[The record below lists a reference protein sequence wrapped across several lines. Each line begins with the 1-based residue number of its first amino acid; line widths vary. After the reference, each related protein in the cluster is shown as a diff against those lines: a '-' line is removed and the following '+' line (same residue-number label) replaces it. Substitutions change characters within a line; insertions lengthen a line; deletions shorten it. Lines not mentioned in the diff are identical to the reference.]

1 MEQCYEGNE
10 NRLARYKATYLLT
23 YLVKCNI
30 NKRSGI
36 KGKPN
41 LFTMI
46 TKLIEVFKIIL
57 WSKYQ
62 MLPKII
68 NHFLKDSKPTFL

>member
-1 MEQCYEGNE
+1 MEQCYEENE

-23 YLVKCNI
+23 YLVKCNV

-46 TKLIEVFKIIL
+46 TKLIEVFKIML
-57 WSKYQ
+57 WPHAVKNHEPCFKRFKTYLSK
-62 MLPKII
+62 
-68 NHFLKDSKPTFL
+68 S

>member
-1 MEQCYEGNE
+1 MEQCYEENE

-46 TKLIEVFKIIL
+46 TKLIGCFQNHVVVKIPHAA
-57 WSKYQ
+57 K
-62 MLPKII
+62 
-68 NHFLKDSKPTFL
+68 NHKPFF

>member
-1 MEQCYEGNE
+1 MEQCYEENE

-46 TKLIEVFKIIL
+46 TKLIEIFKI
-57 WSKYQ
+57 
-62 MLPKII
+62 MLSGWIQALMQQNTI
-68 NHFLKDSKPTFL
+68 VHIA